1 MPKLSSA
8 DAAMQA
14 ASDLIYALEHPT
26 PATPFDIGN
35 EQVKTKPDS

>member
-14 ASDLIYALEHPT
+14 TSYLIYALEHPT
-26 PATPFDIGN
+26 PATSFDIGN
-35 EQVKTKPDS
+35 EQVKAI